1 MPSHNPFLKPVV
13 LWTSGLPLQAPWE
26 LPAPKEEVCGLPGL
40 QVSQTGHSQ
49 ALPAPTTSFA
59 CNQLL
64 LFSGGARPLPG
75 PLCSLVSIVGDVS
88 PRPVT
93 TCLLVP
99 PPQPGELWRADFWVP
114 WPPHPPGQSRGL
126 GLLRGGGRKGET
138 KEGNIGGQG
147 APIQEGRTPPAF
159 TWGGQGLGVGMK
171 EAATPGPSPT

>member
-40 QVSQTGHSQ
+40 QVSQRGHSQ

-93 TCLLVP
+93 TCLLAP

-138 KEGNIGGQG
+138 KEGNIGGRG

>member
-93 TCLLVP
+93 PGCGGLISGCPGLHTHRVRAGAWGYLEVEEERERLKKGTSGGEGHP
-99 PPQPGELWRADFWVP
+99 SKKAGLPLPSPGE
-114 WPPHPPGQSRGL
+114 
-126 GLLRGGGRKGET
+126 GRD
-138 KEGNIGGQG
+138 
-147 APIQEGRTPPAF
+147 
-159 TWGGQGLGVGMK
+159 
-171 EAATPGPSPT
+171 